1 MTAAPCSAIMQL
13 TILSAQAKMGEGV
26 SLSLPSSPL
35 ASGSDSCTRKETHVA
50 IMDTF
55 VLVVAPTKIEERE
68 REREEMNGAKSCA
81 KDLIM
86 KWSLL

>member
-55 VLVVAPTKIEERE
+55 VLVVAPTKIEE
-68 REREEMNGAKSCA
+68 EMNGAKSCA
-81 KDLIM
+81 KVLIM